1 VITVRLG
8 LRFGLIAAAAAL
20 AACGSKGPVREPAD
34 LERIENAAVDP
45 DVLWDR
51 SPGSGDGEQESR
63 LRLAVESDMVVTAD
77 AAGDVYALD
86 PKNGRE
92 LWHVDTEARVISG
105 PSVHGDI
112 VLLGTLDAEVIALK
126 RADGALAWRTKVS
139 SEVLAPPV
147 GDGGVVIVRCGDG
160 KVFGLSASAGVQ
172 RWSFDRNVPAL
183 TLRGLSSPLIHE
195 GVAIIGLDNGRAA
208 ALRTETGEVLW
219 EEVVSAPE
227 GRSEL
232 ERIVDVDA
240 DLIEAGG
247 GVFALS
253 FGGDLAA
260 IGLQEGRVAWRRP
273 VKSYT
278 GATMMGNK
286 ILVTDEA
293 GLVWSL
299 DAETGA
305 AAWKSEALKYR
316 KLSAPV
322 VVGEFIVVADFEG
335 YLHWLSPQDGRI
347 VGRVHAVRD
356 AVAAAPVVRD
366 NVLYVLDRSG
376 KVAAVEAKAVN

>member
-1 VITVRLG
+1 VTV
-8 LRFGLIAAAAAL
+8 LRFGLVVAAVAL
-20 AACGSKGPVREPAD
+20 AACGNKGPVREPAD
-34 LERIENAAVDP
+34 LERIDSAAVAP
-45 DVLWDR
+45 DVIWDA
-51 SPGSGDGEQESR
+51 SPGSGDGDQESR
-63 LRLAVESDMVVTAD
+63 LRLAVESDMIVTAD

-86 PKNGRE
+86 PKNGRK
-92 LWHVDTEARVISG
+92 LWSIDTGARLIAG
-105 PSVHGDI
+105 PTVHGDI

-126 RADGALAWRTKVS
+126 RADGALAWRTTVS

-147 GDGGVVIVRCGDG
+147 GDGGVIVVRCGDG
-160 KVFGLSASAGVQ
+160 KIFGLSAASGVQ

-183 TLRGLSSPLIHE
+183 TLRGLSTPLIHE
-195 GVAIIGLDNGRAA
+195 GVAIVGLDNGRAA

-240 DLIEAGG
+240 ELIEAGG

-278 GATMMGNK
+278 GAVLMANR

-305 AAWKSEALKYR
+305 SVWKSEALKYR
-316 KLSAPV
+316 RLSAPV
-322 VVGEFIVVADFEG
+322 VAGEFVVVADFEG

-347 VGRVHAVRD
+347 VGRVRAVGD
-356 AVAAAPVVRD
+356 AVATAPVVHD

-376 KVAAVEAKAVN
+376 EVAAVEVKAAN

>member
-1 VITVRLG
+1 VTV
-8 LRFGLIAAAAAL
+8 LRFALLAAAAAL
-20 AACGSKGPVREPAD
+20 AACGDKGPVREPAE
-34 LERIENAAVDP
+34 LERIQSAAVAP
-45 DVLWDR
+45 DVIWDA

-63 LRLAVESDMVVTAD
+63 LRLAIESDMIVTAD

-86 PKNGRE
+86 PKSGRK
-92 LWHVDTEARVISG
+92 LWHADTGARLIAG
-105 PSVHGDI
+105 PTVHTDV

-126 RADGALAWRTKVS
+126 RADGTPAWRTTVS

-147 GDGGVVIVRCGDG
+147 GDGGVIVVRCGDG
-160 KVFGLSASAGVQ
+160 KIFGLSAASGVK

-183 TLRGLSSPLIHE
+183 TLRGLSAPLIHE

-278 GATMMGNK
+278 GAALMANR

-305 AAWKSEALKYR
+305 SVWKSEALKYR
-316 KLSAPV
+316 RLSAPV
-322 VVGEFIVVADFEG
+322 VVGEFVVVADFEG

-347 VGRVHAVRD
+347 VGRVRAVRD
-356 AVAAAPVVRD
+356 AVATAPVVRD
-366 NVLYVLDRSG
+366 NTLYVLDRG
-376 KVAAVEAKAVN
+376 GEIAAVEVKAAN